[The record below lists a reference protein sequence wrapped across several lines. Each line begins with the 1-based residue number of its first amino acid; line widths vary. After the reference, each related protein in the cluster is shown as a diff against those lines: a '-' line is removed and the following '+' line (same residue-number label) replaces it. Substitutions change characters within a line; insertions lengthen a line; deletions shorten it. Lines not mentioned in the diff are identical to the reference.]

1 MKVRFYCESCGS
13 EVGKSDA
20 VCPSCGKS
28 FAAVRCPQCG
38 FSGKASA
45 FARGCPVCGYLHE
58 NRAVPVAPEQA
69 EGGTPA
75 PRGEERGSRRGTARS
90 QTGRRGRGLPPGFY
104 RWAIVVLLVVLIG
117 LTVLFLSRP

>member
-20 VCPSCGKS
+20 VCPRCGKS

-45 FARGCPVCGYLHE
+45 FVRGCPVCGYLHE
-58 NRAVPVAPEQA
+58 KRAVPVTAEPETERKGA
-69 EGGTPA
+69 ESGTEDSVSRHGRATAFRRSRTLPA
-75 PRGEERGSRRGTARS
+75 W
-90 QTGRRGRGLPPGFY
+90 FY
-104 RWAIVVLLVVLIG
+104 RWAIVVLLAALIG
-117 LTVLFLSRP
+117 LTVLFLSKP